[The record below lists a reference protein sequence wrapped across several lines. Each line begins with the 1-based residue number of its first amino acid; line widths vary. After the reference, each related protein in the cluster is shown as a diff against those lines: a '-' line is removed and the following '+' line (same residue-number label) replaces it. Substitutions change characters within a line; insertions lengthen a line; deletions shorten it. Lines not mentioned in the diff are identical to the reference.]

1 MPSPFTELIQILSV
15 THRFHTP
22 PGIFAA
28 RGALSRLADAGRQL
42 ELQVGVSQMAE
53 QAAHPPLCSG
63 PSPMATKTDATTE
76 TLATKPAAK
85 KKASPKKTKASARK
99 TATATTSRGKTTSS
113 KKKTPASP
121 KAKTAKPKKPASSKQ
136 PPKPNPQNPTKKDRF
151 VGREL
156 VVKGA
161 RQHNLKNVDL
171 TLPKKKLVVVTGPS
185 GSGKSSLVFD
195 TIYAEGQRR
204 YVESLSAYA
213 RQFLERMDKPDVD
226 LITGLAPAIAIE
238 QQTGT
243 RNPRSTVATQTEVY
257 DYLRLLF
264 ARIGTTVSPVSG
276 EVVTRDSPRS
286 VADELQR
293 QLEDGTRYY
302 LCFPFPE
309 HKGVKKADELAAL
322 QARGFYRIVALP
334 TEKQA
339 AKGAAPEVIDLS
351 KTDASSV
358 RTAATRLLVLVDRLA
373 ARAGDDAVTN
383 RIADSVEQAFREG
396 TERAIIVTVP
406 REDDETMQRLDFSAH
421 FERDGMRFEEPTAQ
435 LFSFNSPLG
444 ACPACQGFGRVPGID
459 PDLVLPNPDLSIRQG
474 AIAPFRTDQ
483 WSKHQRSL
491 LKLAAQE
498 GIDADT
504 PFTLLPKE
512 HKELVWDGKGDYPG
526 INGFF
531 AFLAKK
537 AYKMHFRIFSAR
549 FRGYT
554 RCPACDGYRLRP
566 QALHVKL
573 MGPALGTEGD
583 TPRWTHLGEIA
594 ELTTADAKLFFD
606 GLQISDHDR
615 EVAGRILDE
624 IEKRLGYLVEVGLD
638 YLTLD
643 RLAQT
648 LSGGETQRINLATSL
663 GSSLVGSLY
672 VLDEPTIGLHPRDN
686 DRLISILEG
695 LRDIGNSVLVVEHD
709 EQMMRRADQI
719 VDVGPGSGSL
729 GGEIMFQ
736 GTFDEALKDD
746 ASLTG
751 AYLSG
756 RKTIPVPKT
765 RRQLDPER
773 QVTVK
778 TARANNLKRIDVGFP
793 LDGIT
798 VVTGVSGSGKST
810 LVHSTLFA
818 ALQRLK
824 GGDYQGKVGAHDVVL
839 GHELVD
845 SVEMV
850 DQTPIGKS
858 PRSNPVTY
866 VKAFDPIRDLLS
878 RTHQAKIR
886 GYRAGTFSFNVP
898 GGRCET
904 CQGEGV
910 VQVEMQFLADLYLE
924 CEACGGKRFKQ
935 DVLEIRWKGKN
946 VDDIL
951 ALTVNEAV
959 EFFAGEKRVSNKL
972 KGLKDVGLGYLTLGQ
987 PSNTLS
993 GGEAQRVKLAAHLA
1007 KRHSGHTLYLFDEP
1021 TTGLHFDDIKT
1032 LLKAFNALVEAGHS
1046 VILIEHNLD
1055 VIKAADWVIDIGPEG
1070 GRRGGFVVA
1079 EGTPEQVTKVKESHT
1094 GAFLKE
1100 ILG

>member
-1 MPSPFTELIQILSV
+1 
-15 THRFHTP
+15 
-22 PGIFAA
+22 
-28 RGALSRLADAGRQL
+28 
-42 ELQVGVSQMAE
+42 
-53 QAAHPPLCSG
+53 
-63 PSPMATKTDATTE
+63 MATKTDPAPETPTAKTPRANKAT
-76 TLATKPAAK
+76 AKAQVASAKKPAAK
-85 KKASPKKTKASARK
+85 RATTSKAAPKAKAASGTGSRTKTPSTSGDASPAPKPAKGAKSKAKATKAAASRKTASPKPGSARK
-99 TATATTSRGKTTSS
+99 PRSNARDS
-113 KKKTPASP
+113 
-121 KAKTAKPKKPASSKQ
+121 
-136 PPKPNPQNPTKKDRF
+136 KDRF
-151 VGREL
+151 VGRDL

-171 TLPKKKLVVVTGPS
+171 TLPKKQLVVVTGPS

-264 ARIGTTVSPVSG
+264 ARVGTTVSPVSG

-286 VADELQR
+286 VADELAEA
-293 QLEDGTRYY
+293 LPDGTRFY
-302 LCFPFPE
+302 LCFPFPN
-309 HKGVKKADELAAL
+309 HKGAKKADELAAL
-322 QARGFYRIVALP
+322 QARGFYRLVALP
-334 TEKQA
+334 TDGQA
-339 AKGAAPEVIDLS
+339 AKGVGPDVIDLS
-351 KTDASSV
+351 QTEIADVKTP
-358 RTAATRLLVLVDRLA
+358 TTRLLVLVDRLV
-373 ARAGDDAVTN
+373 ARAGDEAMTN
-383 RIADSVEQAFREG
+383 RTADSVEQAFREG
-396 TERAIIVTVP
+396 DERAIIVTVP
-406 REDDETMQRLDFSAH
+406 REEGGTMQRLDFSAH
-421 FERDGMRFEEPTAQ
+421 FERDGMTFEEPTAQ

-444 ACPACQGFGRVPGID
+444 ACPVCQGFGRVPGID
-459 PDLVLPNPDLSIRQG
+459 PDLVFPNPDLSLRQG

-491 LKLAAQE
+491 LKVAARE

-504 PFTLLPKE
+504 PYTLLPQA
-512 HKELVWDGKGDYPG
+512 HKDIVWNGKGDYPG
-526 INGFF
+526 VKGFF
-531 AFLAKK
+531 AYLAKK
-537 AYKMHFRIFSAR
+537 SYKMHYRIFTAR

-554 RCPACDGYRLRP
+554 RCESCDGYRLRS

-573 MGPALGTEGD
+573 KGPALGTEGD
-583 TPRWTHLGEIA
+583 TPRWTHIGEIA
-594 ELTTADAKLFFD
+594 ELTTADAKLFFE
-606 GLQISDHDR
+606 GLELSDHDR
-615 EVAGRILDE
+615 EVAGRILEE
-624 IEKRLGYLVEVGLD
+624 IEKRIGYLVEVGLD

-686 DRLISILEG
+686 DRLIAILEG

-719 VDVGPGSGSL
+719 VDVGPGSGSH

-736 GTFDEALKDD
+736 GTFEEALESD

-756 RKTIPVPKT
+756 RKTIPVPEA
-765 RRQLDPER
+765 RRSVDPER
-773 QVTVK
+773 VVTVR
-778 TARANNLKRIDVGFP
+778 TARANNLKRIDVDFP
-793 LDGIT
+793 LDLIT

-824 GGDYQGKVGAHDVVL
+824 GGDYQGKVGAHDAVT

-845 SVEMV
+845 AVEMV

-878 RTHQAKIR
+878 KTHQAQIR

-898 GGRCET
+898 GGRCEV

-935 DVLEIRWKGKN
+935 DVLEIRWNGKN

-951 ALTVNEAV
+951 GLTVDEAV
-959 EFFAGEKRVSNKL
+959 DFFAGETRVANKL
-972 KGLKDVGLGYLTLGQ
+972 QGLQDVGLGYLTLGQ

-993 GGEAQRVKLAAHLA
+993 GGEAQRVKLAAHLS

-1021 TTGLHFDDIKT
+1021 TTGLHFDDINT

-1046 VILIEHNLD
+1046 VVLIEHNLD

-1079 EGTPEQVTKVKESHT
+1079 EGTPEQIAEVEASHT
-1094 GAFLKE
+1094 GRFLRE
-1100 ILG
+1100 IL